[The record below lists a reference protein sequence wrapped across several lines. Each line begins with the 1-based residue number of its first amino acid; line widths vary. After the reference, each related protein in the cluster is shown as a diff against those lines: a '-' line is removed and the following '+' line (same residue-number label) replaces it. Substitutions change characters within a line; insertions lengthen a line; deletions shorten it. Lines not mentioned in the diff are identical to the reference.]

1 MTDARFSSEIENSF
15 SFQTLHRLSLQL
27 KNLGEHVA
35 RNYLRQSYIKRRFL
49 AEVQQLIS
57 QSETA
62 FVEGRIT
69 LNAATYV
76 LQQEYNYLKKSSDD
90 LFAQRVQQWIIIEAE
105 KEAETERNG
114 WKTLVIK
121 QIGFVGGGTQIIA
134 GYGACAG
141 TLGLGCAAFGGTL
154 IAHGTNNMYENGYYL
169 LYRKEKVGYVKQVY
183 QIVAKETG
191 FTEKQGENAFAVV
204 DLGLSAK
211 GLFGKA
217 IKPDARRLFNYI
229 NADKIM
235 GWKKMTKKE
244 LFIELAN
251 DAITLSGVSGE
262 VDDAK

>member
-1 MTDARFSSEIENSF
+1 MILSSLSFNAENSF
-15 SFQTLHRLSLQL
+15 SLQSLRRLSLKL
-27 KNLGEHVA
+27 KNLAEHMA
-35 RNYLRQSYIKRRFL
+35 RNYLRGLLIKRRFL
-49 AEVQQLIS
+49 AEVEQLIS

-62 FVEGRIT
+62 FVEGRID
-69 LNAATYV
+69 LNAATYF
-76 LQQEYNYLKKSSDD
+76 LQQEYNYLKKASDD
-90 LFAQRVQQWIIIEAE
+90 LSAQRVQQWVIIEAE
-105 KEAETERNG
+105 KEAEVERNG
-114 WKTLVIK
+114 WKKLVIK
-121 QIGFVGGGTQIIA
+121 QIGFVGGGTQILA

-183 QIVAKETG
+183 QIVAKEAG
-191 FTEKQGENAFAVV
+191 FTEKQGQNAFAVV

-217 IKPDARRLFNYI
+217 IKPDARRIFNYI

-251 DAITLSGVSGE
+251 DAITLSGISGE
-262 VDDAK
+262 VDDDK

>member
-1 MTDARFSSEIENSF
+1 MTDARFLSEIENSF

-62 FVEGRIT
+62 FVEGRIS

-183 QIVAKETG
+183 QIVAKEAG

-204 DLGLSAK
+204 DLGLSVN
-211 GLFGKA
+211 GLLTKVN
-217 IKPDARRLFNYI
+217 KPEAWRLFRYMNQ
-229 NADKIM
+229 DKIYAF
-235 GWKKMTKKE
+235 KKMTPSELTIEISSDSATIAGLEKE
-244 LFIELAN
+244 
-251 DAITLSGVSGE
+251 
-262 VDDAK
+262 